1 MLWPGL
7 LGNAGPYCGA
17 TVGAAGHFNSSVDG
31 DFPSDYAG
39 AKGGCNDDSW
49 ADAED
54 AAHGSGTAFSLEGL
68 VDRMNRFD
76 WTAGIVMYQRRV
88 KALPASEC
96 SLPVY
101 GGVNGHQTQGLIAT
115 ERLCSLCPFSASPPS
130 PLKRASGLRSL
141 ARLSLH

>member
-1 MLWPGL
+1 MRVVK
-7 LGNAGPYCGA
+7 PYCGA
-17 TVGAAGHFNSSVDG
+17 TVGGAGHFNSSVDG
-31 DFPSDYAG
+31 NFASDFAG

-88 KALPASEC
+88 QALSASEC

-101 GGVNGHQTQGLIAT
+101 GDRCMPDLAASYVALGLNCG
-115 ERLCSLCPFSASPPS
+115 R
-130 PLKRASGLRSL
+130 RSGRQ
-141 ARLSLH
+141 RKPT